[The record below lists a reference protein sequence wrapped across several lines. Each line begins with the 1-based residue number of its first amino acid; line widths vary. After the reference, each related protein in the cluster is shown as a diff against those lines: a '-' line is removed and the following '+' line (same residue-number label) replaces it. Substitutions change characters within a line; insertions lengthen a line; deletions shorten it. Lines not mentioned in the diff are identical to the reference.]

1 MIKTKFISFLILLS
15 FCKTLIAQ
23 NFISQTIEHD
33 GNTREYELYIP
44 SGYSQDILSPLM
56 FNFHAGNDTA
66 EIQIAISDMRNLADE
81 NNFILVY
88 PQAFADPTDGGSLNW
103 IFKGDS
109 DHDDIYFIDTI
120 ISELSNQYSIDLER
134 VYACGYSLGGEFVYE
149 LLCRLNDKIAA
160 GVAVARTMGH
170 YQYENCNPEHPTAI
184 MTILGT
190 EDYYNGIV
198 YDGVTYYIS
207 ADETNQ
213 YWADFN
219 STDNNPIEIEL
230 PDNST
235 NDGSSVTK
243 RIWENGN
250 SCVSVVELRVNG
262 GGHDWPGSFGNMD
275 ISSDNEIWNFVS
287 NFSVNGLIDQCN
299 LDLED
304 YHNNVYSI
312 FPNPVNNYLTIN
324 NPSEESS
331 IKIKDLKGRLIHEI
345 TLVTGENI
353 INLEMLSA
361 GKYFLIFEDT
371 VQKIIKN

>member
-1 MIKTKFISFLILLS
+1 M
-15 FCKTLIAQ
+15 
-23 NFISQTIEHD
+23 
-33 GNTREYELYIP
+33 
-44 SGYSQDILSPLM
+44 
-56 FNFHAGNDTA
+56 
-66 EIQIAISDMRNLADE
+66 
-81 NNFILVY
+81 
-88 PQAFADPTDGGSLNW
+88 
-103 IFKGDS
+103 
-109 DHDDIYFIDTI
+109 
-120 ISELSNQYSIDLER
+120 
-134 VYACGYSLGGEFVYE
+134 GGEFVYE

-361 GKYFLIFEDT
+361 GKYFIIFEDT